1 MAKKYK
7 SDANSAVCGP
17 SPEERAKWQAEDD
30 LRTCTRYY
38 EIKKDPKRMAAVRKL
53 AKEQVASLKQHI
65 GE

>member
-1 MAKKYK
+1 MAKKSK
-7 SDANSAVCGP
+7 QVNNPIAVSD
-17 SPEERAKWQAEDD
+17 EAKWQAEDD

>member
-1 MAKKYK
+1 MAKKSK
-7 SDANSAVCGP
+7 QVANPVSTYDD
-17 SPEERAKWQAEDD
+17 AKWRAEED

>member
-1 MAKKYK
+1 MAK
-7 SDANSAVCGP
+7 NSKQGATQAP
-17 SPEERAKWQAEDD
+17 SFDEAKWQAEDD

-53 AKEQVASLKQHI
+53 AKEQVASLKQHT